1 MQKKKAFW
9 FFDFIS
15 PYAYIQSKRLEYLQS
30 FLDIELIPVLFAG
43 LLNHFGQLGPAEI
56 KFKRQHTFRQCL
68 FITNQK
74 GIKFKLPAHHP
85 FNPLFPLRTSI
96 LKGNSFE
103 VVTKIFDF
111 IWTTGKNI
119 DDPNAQKYLLDQ
131 LEISDITLLSNDN
144 IKQKLKENTSLAIQ
158 KGIFGVPSFY
168 VDNEIFWGQDSEE
181 LLVSYLENSQKT
193 KLTYFNPVDR
203 FPESKIN
210 RRK

>member
-1 MQKKKAFW
+1 MQKKKAVW

-68 FITNQK
+68 FITDQK

-85 FNPLFPLRTSI
+85 FNPLFPLRLCI
-96 LKGNSFE
+96 LKDNSFE
-103 VVTKIFDF
+103 AVTRIFDF
-111 IWTTGKNI
+111 IWSTGKNI
-119 DDPNAQKYLLDQ
+119 DDPCSQKYLLNQ
-131 LEISDITLLSNDN
+131 LEISDITLLSSDN
-144 IKQKLKENTSLAIQ
+144 IKQKLKGNTSIAIQ

-168 VDNEIFWGQDSEE
+168 VDDEIFWGQDSEE
-181 LLVSYLENSQKT
+181 LLLSYIKNSQNT
-193 KLTYFNPVDR
+193 KKSYFNPVDL
-203 FPESKIN
+203 FPESNIK

>member
-1 MQKKKAFW
+1 MQKKKAVW

-15 PYAYIQSKRLEYLQS
+15 PYAYIQSKRLKYLQS
-30 FLDIELIPVLFAG
+30 FLDIKLIPVLFAG

-68 FITNQK
+68 FITDRN

-85 FNPLFPLRTSI
+85 FNPLFPLRTCI
-96 LKGNSFE
+96 LKNNSFE

-119 DDPNAQKYLLDQ
+119 DDPDSQKYLLDQ
-131 LEISDITLLSNDN
+131 LEISNTSLLSNND

-181 LLVSYLENSQKT
+181 LLVSYIENYQITKQK
-193 KLTYFNPVDR
+193 YFNPVDQ